1 MPEYRNVKARVDWQD
16 YAGDEIIL
24 PICVR
29 SPNVQGRNFTA
40 MLESMV
46 ARDIR
51 KVHVVLCDYLDR
63 HNLNGDGDLALSQS
77 LEWQKTYMK
86 EVIAL
91 FPDVEM
97 TTWLEIL
104 NHPTFHER
112 HKTLYDLYL
121 NNRTVHYA
129 IDKNVDCYV
138 RPKVRRLVEEIGW
151 EYDLGK
157 LTEDSTRYLL
167 EEYAGT
173 AIYKNFVNTQTQV
186 YWGIYIQDT
195 EVFNRHSPE
204 VDLKL
209 PITLPVTNNRLGA
222 SIASIQTPIR
232 KTA

>member
-1 MPEYRNVKARVDWQD
+1 MLSRR
-16 YAGDEIIL
+16 
-24 PICVR
+24 R
-29 SPNVQGRNFTA
+29 S
-40 MLESMV
+40 
-46 ARDIR
+46 I
-51 KVHVVLCDYLDR
+51 
-63 HNLNGDGDLALSQS
+63 S
-77 LEWQKTYMK
+77 LRQR
-86 EVIAL
+86 
-91 FPDVEM
+91 
-97 TTWLEIL
+97 EIL
-104 NHPTFHER
+104 RFAQNDKESK
-112 HKTLYDLYL
+112 HKA
-121 NNRTVHYA
+121 VG
-129 IDKNVDCYV
+129 I
-138 RPKVRRLVEEIGW
+138 RRLVEETGW